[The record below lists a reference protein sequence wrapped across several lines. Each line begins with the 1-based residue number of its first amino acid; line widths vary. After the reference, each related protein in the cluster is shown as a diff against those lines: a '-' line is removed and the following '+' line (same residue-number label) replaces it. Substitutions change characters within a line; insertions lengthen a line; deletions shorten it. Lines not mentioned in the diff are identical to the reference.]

1 MSLGNLDL
9 RGLNPAPVTP
19 FTVDGDVDYAA
30 LADLGK
36 FLAAVDGVK
45 SLVVLGHAGEGT
57 FLTQDEQVK
66 VIETLVNEV
75 GDRVAI
81 VAGITGEGT
90 KVAVEEAQRAVAAG
104 AKAAL
109 TYPSHGWLRFGYQD
123 GAPQD
128 RYKAI
133 WEEAGL
139 PQILF
144 QYPDNTK
151 ATYNLDTQLEIAGQ
165 EGVFWTKNGVR
176 NMRRWDTEIPV
187 LREAYPDLQ
196 IFSCHDEYL
205 LHTIMDVDGLL
216 VGYGNMA
223 PELLVEF
230 IKAGKAQD
238 WTAAKAIHN
247 QLLPLTKAVYHRG
260 SHMEGTVALKHALV
274 ARGILPHAT
283 VRSPLL
289 PLADGADVEIADA
302 LKAAGII

>member
-36 FLAAVDGVK
+36 FLASVDGVK

-57 FLTQDEQVK
+57 FLTQEEQVK
-66 VIETLVNEV
+66 VIETLVAEG
-75 GDRVAI
+75 GDQVAI
-81 VAGITGEGT
+81 GAGSTGEGT
-90 KVAVEEAQRAVAAG
+90 KVAVEDAQRAVAAG

-128 RYKAI
+128 RYRAI

-144 QYPDNTK
+144 QYPDN
-151 ATYNLDTQLEIAGQ
+151 QLEIAAQ

-187 LREAYPDLQ
+187 LRREFPDLQ

-216 VGYGNMA
+216 VGYGNIA

-230 IKAGKAQD
+230 I
-238 WTAAKAIHN
+238 
-247 QLLPLTKAVYHRG
+247 
-260 SHMEGTVALKHALV
+260 
-274 ARGILPHAT
+274 
-283 VRSPLL
+283 
-289 PLADGADVEIADA
+289 
-302 LKAAGII
+302 